1 MQYILKTSRKQAN
14 KNIESLDKRERE
26 REREQSL
33 EIRKRIDEKQ
43 YGQTE

>member
-26 REREQSL
+26 RERERTIFGNKK
-33 EIRKRIDEKQ
+33 ENR
-43 YGQTE
+43 

>member
-26 REREQSL
+26 RERER
-33 EIRKRIDEKQ
+33 ERTIFGNKKENR
-43 YGQTE
+43 